1 MAGHSKRHNI
11 KHKKA
16 ITDAKKSKIYA
27 KIAKLIEI
35 AAAKGA
41 DPLMNPSLATVLIKA
56 KYSSLPKEVI
66 EKAIKK
72 WSGQTNAEQYSELF
86 YEGYGPSG
94 TALYIKCLTT
104 NVNRSASAIRSLL
117 TKAGG
122 QMSDPG
128 TVARQFRQEGAV
140 TITGVDQ
147 TILSKGK
154 TIVSIVSF
162 NPETLEEYLLGLSV
176 LDYTLDGDV
185 CTITTT
191 REDLIAV
198 TQSLESAFYHIE
210 ESDLIY
216 RSDMC
221 IELDEKDYEQFER
234 IIELLEDDDDV
245 EAVYHNVA

>member
-1 MAGHSKRHNI
+1 
-11 KHKKA
+11 
-16 ITDAKKSKIYA
+16 
-27 KIAKLIEI
+27 
-35 AAAKGA
+35 
-41 DPLMNPSLATVLIKA
+41 
-56 KYSSLPKEVI
+56 
-66 EKAIKK
+66 
-72 WSGQTNAEQYSELF
+72 
-86 YEGYGPSG
+86 
-94 TALYIKCLTT
+94 
-104 NVNRSASAIRSLL
+104 
-117 TKAGG
+117 
-122 QMSDPG
+122 MSDPG
-128 TVARQFRQEGAV
+128 TVARQFRQEGVV